1 MAAAAAYAR
10 AEKAEATR
18 RAKAAA
24 LGADTAEVL
33 LALRM
38 ALSLEGIEC
47 QPK

>member
-1 MAAAAAYAR
+1 LPAHCR
-10 AEKAEATR
+10 DKATR
-18 RAKAAA
+18 RVVAKDLKAAA